1 MRCALCGGGIAG
13 GDYYYRLEG
22 GWYVRRAWSGSP
34 GGTFPESVAG
44 RDERGRRAV
53 TLYDLSLEYDSAA
66 QALRERI
73 CRLEEEQNR
82 EKDGERRLL
91 LAHRLRL
98 LRSMWRDT
106 REVARHLEHYYE
118 KGVSRNENISYDNAS
133 NFADLA
139 VYTRFMAED
148 NSAQISRL
156 KRNLSR
162 ALRQDITERQR
173 QYMAL
178 YYGQSMSMEAIA
190 KQLGV
195 NKSTVSRTLKRGR
208 QRLYRCLRYGAAALL
223 EEADSL

>member
-1 MRCALCGGGIAG
+1 M
-13 GDYYYRLEG
+13 
-22 GWYVRRAWSGSP
+22 
-34 GGTFPESVAG
+34 
-44 RDERGRRAV
+44 
-53 TLYDLSLEYDSAA
+53 
-66 QALRERI
+66 
-73 CRLEEEQNR
+73 
-82 EKDGERRLL
+82 K
-91 LAHRLRL
+91 
-98 LRSMWRDT
+98 
-106 REVARHLEHYYE
+106 
-118 KGVSRNENISYDNAS
+118 NISYDNAS

-190 KQLGV
+190 KQL